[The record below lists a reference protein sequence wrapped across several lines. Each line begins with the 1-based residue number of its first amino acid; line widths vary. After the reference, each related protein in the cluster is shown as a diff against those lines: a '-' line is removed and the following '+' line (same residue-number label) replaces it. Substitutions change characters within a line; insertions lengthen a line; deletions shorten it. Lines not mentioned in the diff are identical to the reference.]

1 MRDDKITE
9 ARRRGPDER
18 DLSRAREELAGQ
30 LETRDI
36 PIRAVDG
43 PDSLVRLLE
52 AVESFERAVEQAG
65 GDLMNNQLRSRDPE
79 NPAFVLP
86 RRGDDEPAAAYAERV
101 AAATARIGRAD

>member
-1 MRDDKITE
+1 MRNEEITE

-36 PIRAVDG
+36 PILADDR
-43 PDSLVRLLE
+43 PDTLVRLLE
-52 AVESFERAVEQAG
+52 AVETFERAVERAG
-65 GDLMNNQLRSRDPE
+65 GDLMNNQIRSSDPE

-86 RRGDDEPAAAYAERV
+86 RRGENEAAAAYAERV
-101 AAATARIGRAD
+101 SAATARIGRAD